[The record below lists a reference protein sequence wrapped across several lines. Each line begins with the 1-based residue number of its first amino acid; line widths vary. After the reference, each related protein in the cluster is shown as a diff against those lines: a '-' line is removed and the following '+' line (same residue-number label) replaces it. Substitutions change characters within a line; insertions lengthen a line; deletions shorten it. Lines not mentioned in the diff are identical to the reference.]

1 MRTFGKDTPEF
12 FIFTID
18 GEEAVYKL
26 PLISSLPFDKAIKFA
41 EIAAIQDDAV
51 SNLEAMR
58 LQHALIR
65 EYMGERADELSTS
78 KLVEIFEAW
87 MGATAEAGATAGE
100 SSALSEQ

>member
-12 FIFTID
+12 FTFTID
-18 GEEAVYKL
+18 GEETVYKL
-26 PLISSLPFDKAIKFA
+26 PLVSSLPFEKALKFA

-51 SNLEAMR
+51 SNFEAMK
-58 LQHALIR
+58 LQHSLIR

-78 KLVEIFEAW
+78 KLVEIFDAW
-87 MGATAEAGATAGE
+87 MGATADSGATAGE